1 MLRSLTPLLML
12 HASAAFASTAD
23 VRLCLDRNDVACA
36 QAELDAMGA
45 RSDPN
50 PNIQALVAEVAFYAG
65 DYPTA
70 FDTLSVAVENGWQD
84 RYERLALYE
93 RTLYTTSGWTEVER
107 DDFHIRYLPGA
118 DAVLVEDAATA
129 LAATVRYTVPLIG
142 EEPPGPTVV
151 ELFPDAK
158 SFIASSSLTEEDV
171 RTTGIVGLSK
181 WSRLLVTSPRVLGRG
196 YGWQETLSHE
206 YLHLV
211 IARATNDKAPVWLQE
226 GIAKYLDGRYRTVT
240 DDYMPTIHQ
249 QGLIDTALA
258 ENDLVTFDEMHPSLA
273 KLPTAERAALAYA
286 QLATLLK
293 FAFQQGGDQLL
304 LRALPR
310 VGDGE
315 DPRIAL
321 ATEAG
326 FADFETFERSWRAW
340 LGEQPYVQRNI
351 ETLPTVV
358 EGVSDIEG
366 DPILSQNQD
375 LARWVRLG
383 DLLLERERPEAAL
396 VEYAKAVP
404 PDAPESP
411 LTANRIARAHIE
423 LGDTLSARLA
433 LTRSLENYP
442 EFTLTHKTLGEIY
455 RLDNNA
461 AQARISYAR
470 AVSLNPFDWE
480 VQQALADL
488 YAEGGDTA
496 QATVHANY
504 LRILR
509 RGGQD
514 LDLPILHE
522 RTGDVVLP
530 SSRGSSSQQEL
541 VGQDAPAIDAQDM
554 DGNRIRLSDHAGK
567 VIVLDFWATWCG
579 PCRASIPH
587 LAELHAT
594 AGDDLAVIGITDE
607 EVRTVERFRRRTDM
621 PYTVAR
627 DPNSAT
633 KRSYGVSSLPT
644 MAVIGKD
651 GRIVATFKGWS
662 EGVRA
667 RLDAAI
673 RTARDAPALP
683 GEMLIIRGENG
694 VP

>member
-1 MLRSLTPLLML
+1 MPRLLAPLLL
-12 HASAAFASTAD
+12 LLASVANASTAD
-23 VRLCLDRNDVACA
+23 VRECLDRNDVVCA
-36 QAELDAMGA
+36 EAELDAMDA
-45 RSDPN
+45 RSNTN

-70 FDTLSVAVENGWQD
+70 YDTLKVAVDGGWQD

-93 RTLYTTSGWTEVER
+93 RTLFTTAGWTEVER
-107 DDFHIRYLPGA
+107 DDFRIRYLPGA
-118 DAVLVEDAATA
+118 DAVLVNDAITA
-129 LAATVRYTVPLIG
+129 LAATVQHTVPLIG
-142 EEPPGPTVV
+142 EKPPGSTVV

-158 SFIASSSLTEEDV
+158 SFIASSSLTEDDV

-240 DDYMPTIHQ
+240 DDYMPSIHQ

-258 ENDLVTFDEMHPSLA
+258 EDDLVTFDEMHPSLA

-286 QLATLLK
+286 QLATMLQ
-293 FAFQQGGDQLL
+293 FSFQQGGDELL

-310 VGDGE
+310 VGAGE

-326 FADFETFERSWRAW
+326 FGDFPSFESAWRTW
-340 LGEQPYVQRNI
+340 LAAQPYVQRNI

-358 EGVSDIEG
+358 EGVSDIES

-396 VEYAKAVP
+396 VEYAKAIP

-442 EFTLTHKTLGEIY
+442 EFTLTHKTLGEIFQ
-455 RLDNNA
+455 LDNNITES
-461 AQARISYAR
+461 RRSYAR
-470 AVSLNPFDWE
+470 AVALNPFDWE

-488 YAEGGDTA
+488 YAAEGNTDQA
-496 QATVHANY
+496 QVHAGY

-514 LDLPILHE
+514 IELPVLHD
-522 RTGDVVLP
+522 RGGDIVLP
-530 SSRGSSSQQEL
+530 SSRGSSNQQGL
-541 VGQDAPAIDAQDM
+541 VGQDAPTIDAEDM

-587 LAELHAT
+587 LAELHAN
-594 AGDDLAVIGITDE
+594 AGDDLVVIGITDE
-607 EVRTVERFRRRTDM
+607 DERTVERFRRRTEM

-627 DPNSAT
+627 DPDSAT
-633 KRSYGVSSLPT
+633 KRNYGVSSLPT

-651 GRIVATFKGWS
+651 GRVVATFKGWS
-662 EGVRA
+662 QSVQA
-667 RLDAAI
+667 RLDAAVE
-673 RTARDAPALP
+673 TARAESVGAA
-683 GEMLIIRGENG
+683 E
-694 VP
+694 